1 MLSTILSGVTLAA
14 VLAGPCPASP
24 LTTARVIAEVEE
36 VMIGSDYSLAELRQ
50 LSQQSGRV
58 PRHTPLGFYAADT
71 RDLTTIAVGNE
82 SNDVCLG
89 PVKVDLVVQL
99 ANRQVQIASDLQA
112 DACRL
117 DVTVAHYQRHA
128 DADAAVVTRFIPV
141 LTERFAATPLPSLV
155 AAIGRASPD
164 NVELVV
170 AMKRVAEPLLG
181 EMTAA
186 QRAAIEAVD
195 TPEEIARL
203 ETACGSG
210 T

>member
-1 MLSTILSGVTLAA
+1 MPSAFLSGATLAA
-14 VLAGPCPASP
+14 VLATGCPQYPPTS
-24 LTTARVIAEVEE
+24 ARVIAHIEDVA
-36 VMIGSDYSLAELRQ
+36 IGSDYSLAQLRELSLR
-50 LSQQSGRV
+50 SGRV

-71 RDLTTIAVGNE
+71 RDVTTIDVANE

-89 PVKVDLVVQL
+89 PVKVDLLVQL
-99 ANRQVQIASDLQA
+99 ANRRVQVASDLQA

-170 AMKRVAEPLLG
+170 AMKRIAAPVLG